1 MKTRHAPSAHS
12 ATLAY
17 RQLAQAL
24 ARQANAAPG
33 ATASTGL
40 PTWADPAAIVAVSLQ
55 LDIGDRDRPQLDVV
69 LANDAVMVGSAVG
82 ADGAVSAAKSVYATS
97 DTVHA
102 SVPVGGYAPGKEV
115 AMYWFSSKGGS
126 IKDER
131 KPIPAG
137 AKYVNFSLAKAD
149 GMEAGT
155 YTAQADIDDNPVG
168 MADFTVK

>member
-1 MKTRHAPSAHS
+1 MSSLRLLFPS
-12 ATLAY
+12 L
-17 RQLAQAL
+17 LVVAL
-24 ARQANAAPG
+24 AACGGGSDEMNAEDAALFDDPTAAAAPV
-33 ATASTGL
+33 
-40 PTWADPAAIVAVSLQ
+40 AAPVQQVVEQ
-55 LDIGDRDRPQLDVV
+55 VV

>member
-1 MKTRHAPSAHS
+1 MSSLRLLFPSLLVVALAACGGGSDEMNAEDAALFDDPTAAAPSGA
-12 ATLAY
+12 ATA
-17 RQLAQAL
+17 A
-24 ARQANAAPG
+24 AAPV
-33 ATASTGL
+33 
-40 PTWADPAAIVAVSLQ
+40 AAPVQRVVEE
-55 LDIGDRDRPQLDVV
+55 VV
-69 LANDAVMVGSAVG
+69 LANGAVMVGSAVG